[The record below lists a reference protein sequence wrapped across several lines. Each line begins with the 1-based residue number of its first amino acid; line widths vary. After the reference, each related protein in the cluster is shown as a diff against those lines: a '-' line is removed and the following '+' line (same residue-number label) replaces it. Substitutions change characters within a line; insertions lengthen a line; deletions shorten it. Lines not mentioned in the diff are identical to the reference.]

1 MNKEQLDKFK
11 EWFDGFVAGFYSR
24 KGRLTPER
32 DTLRWAGDDEYV
44 NANIKLKEDH
54 SRRICEE
61 AIFLADEM
69 GLGENERMLAETIGL
84 LHDVGRFPQFVK
96 YKTYHDPRSINHCL
110 LAVNVLKEHKVL
122 DALEQ
127 AEKQMILKAIEY
139 HGVKELPENLD
150 EDTLLF
156 SRLIRDA
163 DKLDIYR
170 VVIQA
175 YTQQRDDPDNFKFEM
190 ELPDEPGC
198 SPDIIRAVL
207 NGENIDYAKLRTW
220 NDMKLINLAWVY
232 DVNFIAT
239 LKRIKKS
246 RFLETIIELLPDTP
260 DIRKVS
266 DKVLGYIEDR
276 IKSNGDK

>member
-1 MNKEQLDKFK
+1 MNKEQLGKLK
-11 EWFDGFVAGFYSR
+11 QWFDGFVAGFY
-24 KGRLTPER
+24 GE
-32 DTLRWAGDDEYV
+32 DEYV

-54 SRRICEE
+54 SRRVCKETLFLTDELHFDEKRRRLAE
-61 AIFLADEM
+61 AIA
-69 GLGENERMLAETIGL
+69 L
-84 LHDVGRFPQFVK
+84 LHDVGRFPQFAK
-96 YKTYHDPRSINHCL
+96 YRTYHDPRSINHCL
-110 LAVNVLKEHKVL
+110 LAVNVLKEHRVL

-156 SRLIRDA
+156 CRLIRDA

-175 YTQQRDDPDNFKFEM
+175 YTQQRDDPDNFKFEV
-190 ELPDEPGC
+190 ELPDEPRC
-198 SPDIIRAVL
+198 SPNIIQAIL

-220 NDMKLINLAWVY
+220 NDMKLINLAWIY
-232 DVNFIAT
+232 DVNFIPT
-239 LKRIKKS
+239 LKRIKQ
-246 RFLETIIELLPDTP
+246 RRAIETIIELLPDTP
-260 DIRKVS
+260 DIRQVG

-276 IKSNGDK
+276 IRP

>member
-1 MNKEQLDKFK
+1 MMNKEQLGKPRQ
-11 EWFDGFVAGFYSR
+11 WFDGFVAGFY
-24 KGRLTPER
+24 GE
-32 DTLRWAGDDEYV
+32 DEYV

-54 SRRICEE
+54 SRRVCDEIL
-61 AIFLADEM
+61 FLAEELKLDENKR
-69 GLGENERMLAETIGL
+69 LLAETIGL
-84 LHDVGRFPQFVK
+84 LHDVGRFPQFAK
-96 YKTYHDPRSINHCL
+96 YRTYHDPRSINHCL
-110 LAVNVLKEHKVL
+110 LAVSVLKENRVL
-122 DALEQ
+122 DALEPT
-127 AEKQMILKAIEY
+127 EKQIVLKAIEY

-190 ELPDEPGC
+190 ELPDEPRC
-198 SPDIIRAVL
+198 SQDIIRAVL
-207 NGENIDYAKLRTW
+207 KGENIDYAKLQTW

-232 DVNFIAT
+232 DVNFIPT
-239 LKRIKKS
+239 LKRIKE
-246 RFLETIIELLPDTP
+246 RRAIETIINLLPDTP
-260 DIRKVS
+260 DIRKVR

-276 IKSNGDK
+276 IKS